1 MSTAP
6 APSPSR
12 NLDPIKVLV
21 YVLLF
26 SWFPLQAMHYA
37 NVSDPDIWWHMRTG
51 EWILQQHAIPHTDPF
66 SISGLPWVAYSWLF
80 DVFIYQ
86 TAQHWD
92 LVGIVAYTIAMW
104 LAITGFLFCLIRSQ
118 LRDFWWSSAVTL
130 AASLAMSRIFGPRP
144 GLFTTL
150 FFILTL
156 HTLLDAERTADSR
169 KLWLLPILMIAWANI
184 HIQFVYGL
192 LIMGVFAVEPL
203 LARIFRHHRET
214 RLPQR
219 TLWLTLAASAAAT
232 VINPYGIGV
241 YRVLWDF
248 FRQPKLYSL
257 VIETQPMKFNH
268 FTHYLAV
275 ALALVALIT
284 MWLSYPYPRSSVD
297 RIGRL
302 SRGLNFRPAWLILLA
317 WATASGIHAE
327 RDVWVVAIIAAA
339 AIASSLRLSTE
350 PHTFAP
356 RTRNIGIAGVAAVI
370 LLGLTWLMPTNQQL
384 LSRVARVYPI
394 GAVAYIHEH
403 HLQGPIFNDFNWGGF
418 LIYALPETP
427 VSIDGRTNI
436 HGQTRIENS
445 WNTWNLGLNWYHD
458 PKLTSANLII
468 AEPTLPLTKSLSR
481 DPHYQLAFNDGVSL
495 LFVRR

>member
-12 NLDPIKVLV
+12 NLNPLKVLV
-21 YVLLF
+21 YILLF

-66 SISGLPWVAYSWLF
+66 SVSGLPWVAYSWLF

-86 TAQHWD
+86 IAQHWD

-104 LAITGFLFCLIRSQ
+104 LAITGLLFRLIRS
-118 LRDFWWSSAVTL
+118 LLPDFWLSSAVTL

-156 HTLLDAERTADSR
+156 QLLLDARCTGASSR
-169 KLWLLPILMIAWANI
+169 LWMLPLIFVFWANI

-192 LIMGVFAVEPL
+192 FVIGVFAIEPL
-203 LARIFRHHRET
+203 LVRLFRQHLDFK
-214 RLPQR
+214 LPNR
-219 TLWLTLAASAAAT
+219 TLWLTLGSSTIAT
-232 VINPYGIGV
+232 FINPYGIGV

-275 ALALVALIT
+275 ALALGALAA
-284 MWLSYPYPRSSVD
+284 MLVPHPYPRSSAD
-297 RIGRL
+297 RVGL
-302 SRGLNFRPAWLILLA
+302 SRVRNLRPAWLVLLL
-317 WATASGIHAE
+317 WATISGIHAE
-327 RDVWVVAIIAAA
+327 RDVWVIAIIAAA
-339 AIASSLRLSTE
+339 AIASSVRSSTE
-350 PHTFAP
+350 PVPLAP
-356 RTRNIGIAGVAAVI
+356 FNRNLGVACVAAIV

-418 LIYALPETP
+418 LIYALPDTP
-427 VSIDGRTNI
+427 VAIDGRTNV
-436 HGQTRIENS
+436 HGAARIENS
-445 WNTWNLGLNWYHD
+445 WNTWNLGTNWQSD
-458 PKLTSANLII
+458 PNLASANLII
-468 AEPTLPLTKSLSR
+468 AEPTLPLTKALTQNPDYR
-481 DPHYQLAFNDGVSL
+481 LAFSDGTAL
-495 LFVRR
+495 LFAKRR

>member
-12 NLDPIKVLV
+12 SLDPLKVLV
-21 YVLLF
+21 YILLF
-26 SWFPLQAMHYA
+26 SWFPVQAMHYA

-66 SISGLPWVAYSWLF
+66 SVSGLPWVAYSWLF
-80 DVFIYQ
+80 DVVIYQ
-86 TAQHWD
+86 VAQHWD

-104 LAITGFLFCLIRSQ
+104 LAITGFLFRLVRS
-118 LRDFWWSSAVTL
+118 LLPDFWLASSVTL

-156 HTLLDAERTADSR
+156 HALLDAERTGNFR
-169 KLWLLPILMIAWANI
+169 KLWPLPVMFTIWANI

-192 LIMGVFAVEPL
+192 FLIGVFAVEPL
-203 LARIFRHHRET
+203 FSRLFRYRTESK
-214 RLPQR
+214 LSNR
-219 TLWLTLAASAAAT
+219 TLWLALFASTAAT
-232 VINPYGIGV
+232 FINPYGVGV
-241 YRVLWDF
+241 YRVIWDF

-275 ALALVALIT
+275 GLAVVSLVAMI
-284 MWLSYPYPRSSVD
+284 RS
-297 RIGRL
+297 RRL
-302 SRGLNFRPAWLILLA
+302 RPALIILLV

-327 RDVWVVAIIAAA
+327 RDVWVIAIIAAA
-339 AIASSLRLSTE
+339 AIASSLQSSADL
-350 PHTFAP
+350 HTLAP
-356 RTRNIGIAGVAAVI
+356 RTRNIGIAAVTAVI
-370 LLGLTWLMPTNQQL
+370 LLGITWLMPTNQQL

-418 LIYALPETP
+418 LIYALPDTP
-427 VSIDGRTNI
+427 VSIDGRTNV
-436 HGQTRIENS
+436 HGAARIENS
-445 WNTWNLGLNWYHD
+445 WNTWNLGTNWQSD
-458 PKLTSANLII
+458 PNLASANLII
-468 AEPTLPLTKSLSR
+468 AEPALPLTKALANN
-481 DPHYQLAFNDGVSL
+481 PHYQLAFSDGVSL
-495 LFVRR
+495 LFVRK

>member
-12 NLDPIKVLV
+12 NLDPLKVLV
-21 YVLLF
+21 YVLVF

-51 EWILQQHAIPHTDPF
+51 EWILQQHAIPHADPF
-66 SISGLPWVAYSWLF
+66 STSGLPWIAYSWLF
-80 DVFIYQ
+80 DVIIYQ
-86 TAQHWD
+86 TAKAWD
-92 LVGIVAYTIAMW
+92 LVGIVTYTIAMW
-104 LAITGFLFCLIRSQ
+104 LAITAFLFRLIRS
-118 LRDFWWSSAVTL
+118 LLPNFWFASGLTL

-156 HTLLDAERTADSR
+156 NTLLDGERTGESS
-169 KLWLLPILMIAWANI
+169 KLWLLPALFVVWANI

-192 LIMGVFAVEPL
+192 FLIGVFAIEPL
-203 LARIFRHHRET
+203 FARILRY
-214 RLPQR
+214 RLEGKLPNR
-219 TLWLTLAASAAAT
+219 TLWLTLAASTIAT
-232 VINPYGIGV
+232 FINPYGIGI

-275 ALALVALIT
+275 GLSLVALIV
-284 MWLSYPYPRSSVD
+284 MLVPHPYPRNPAD
-297 RIGRL
+297 RMGL
-302 SRGLNFRPAWLILLA
+302 SRTARLRPAWIILLL

-327 RDVWVVAIIAAA
+327 RDVWVIAIIAASIIA
-339 AIASSLRLSTE
+339 ASLKSSAEVVLAPSPKKIAIASVG
-350 PHTFAP
+350 A
-356 RTRNIGIAGVAAVI
+356 IV
-370 LLGLTWLMPTNQQL
+370 LLGLTWLMPSNQQL

-418 LIYALPETP
+418 LIYALPDTP
-427 VSIDGRTNI
+427 VVIDGRTNV
-436 HGQTRIENS
+436 HGAAGIENS
-445 WNTWNLGLNWYHD
+445 WNTWNMGPNWQSD
-458 PKLTSANLII
+458 PKLASANLII
-468 AEPTLPLTKSLSR
+468 AEPTLSLTKFLAH
-481 DPHYQLAFNDGVSL
+481 DPHYQLAFHDGICL
-495 LFVRR
+495 LYVRR